1 MSECVLRNA
10 PQKFVKK
17 LLGRIFILFLILH
30 RYKYYE
36 RTYLYLW
43 LYGSRQ
49 VISF

>member
-1 MSECVLRNA
+1 MSEFVLRNA

-17 LLGRIFILFLILH
+17 LLGCIFILFLILH

-43 LYGSRQ
+43 LYGSR
-49 VISF
+49 